1 MFWLAQ
7 TRGTAL
13 VYPQAQLSTPNP
25 PARGPAPGMSDQ
37 LGLSHSSRLPQRL
50 IAHVQEDAAAL
61 RKFALQSDL
70 HPSTKEANR
79 QLLSA
84 SRLPWGSRACSSAAS
99 PYPRP
104 SCTSSDRV
112 ACPDVL
118 GALPTTP
125 ISSAAQVSSPQCS
138 FAGLLPHIVAPCS
151 EVHSPK
157 HHQSKVLQHVTV
169 TFPQRSL
176 GSQSSSPAS
185 SPQPVRSHALQ
196 LSTASASALGSWAQ
210 QC

>member
-118 GALPTTP
+118 GALLTTP
-125 ISSAAQVSSPQCS
+125 SPVPPRS
-138 FAGLLPHIVAPCS
+138 PH
-151 EVHSPK
+151 H
-157 HHQSKVLQHVTV
+157 
-169 TFPQRSL
+169 
-176 GSQSSSPAS
+176 
-185 SPQPVRSHALQ
+185 
-196 LSTASASALGSWAQ
+196 SALLLASCPTSWLPAPKSTLHSITRVKFSNMSLSPFPSGPWGPRARALPPPHSL
-210 QC
+210 